1 MMELNKDTRLKDLLE
16 AYPNIKARLSKVN
29 PKFAMISSPMGKLM
43 IPKVTIS
50 DMSERSGME
59 IDALIEEL
67 LTLENPF
74 NCPHGRP
81 TIISM
86 SKYEI
91 EKKFKRIVT

>member
-43 IPKVTIS
+43 IPKATIS

-59 IDALIEEL
+59 IDALIDGL
-67 LTLENPF
+67 
-74 NCPHGRP
+74 
-81 TIISM
+81 
-86 SKYEI
+86 
-91 EKKFKRIVT
+91 KKLMESEDAK